1 MFKWIHIIHIH
12 AVQESTVISYYPIT
26 PKKKKKKTTQLKR
39 NCQNFSGGSVV
50 GSPPANTGDIGSSPR
65 PGRSH
70 MPWSD

>member
-12 AVQESTVISYYPIT
+12 AVQESTVISYYRIT
-26 PKKKKKKTTQLKR
+26 PKKKKTQLKR

-50 GSPPANTGDIGSSPR
+50 GSPPANTGDIGSSPG

>member
-26 PKKKKKKTTQLKR
+26 PKEKKKKQLKR
-39 NCQNFSGGSVV
+39 NCQNVPGGSVV
-50 GSPPANTGDIGSSPR
+50 GSPPANSGDLGSSPG

-70 MPWSD
+70 MPWSE